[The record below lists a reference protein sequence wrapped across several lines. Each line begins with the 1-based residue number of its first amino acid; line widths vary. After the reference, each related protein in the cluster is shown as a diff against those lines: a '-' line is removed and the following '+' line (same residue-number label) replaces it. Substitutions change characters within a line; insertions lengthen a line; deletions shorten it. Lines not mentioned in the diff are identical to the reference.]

1 MADKIKAFPQP
12 NHYLIFQAIIE
23 LIVSI
28 SRVSSCSRLSPSPER
43 WQKKGSACPSR
54 PGRDERAGAGP
65 GQGAVRRRSAETGQ
79 WRAGGRPSEGCRTRR
94 LPARPATAAGA
105 LPSAAT
111 GRARR
116 LSPGRQ
122 RDRQARPGPRLRG
135 GKRRAG
141 RDAGPFP
148 TRWCG
153 THSVGRAPRSGLSWK
168 GTAG

>member
-28 SRVSSCSRLSPSPER
+28 SRVSSCSRLSPSPVR
-43 WQKKGSACPSR
+43 SQKKGSACPSR
-54 PGRDERAGAGP
+54 PAETKGRERGR
-65 GQGAVRRRSAETGQ
+65 GAVRRRSAETGG
-79 WRAGGRPSEGCRTRR
+79 WRARGRPSEGCRTRR

-111 GRARR
+111 DRARR
-116 LSPGRQ
+116 LSAGRQ

-141 RDAGPFP
+141 QEAGPFP